1 MTPRTLRV
9 VVADDERPARRF
21 LLTLLKACAGVEVVG
36 EAANG
41 HEALDAIATHTPDLA
56 LLDLQM
62 PGMSGLDVARTMPAT
77 SAPLVAFVTAFD
89 DHAIEAFELN
99 ALDYLLKPVDQ
110 DRLVRTLDRARARLQ
125 QAEPA
130 ATQPAALAAA
140 QAAIDASVRRSFLDR
155 LPLRHKDAVVL
166 VPVRTIAS
174 IEAEGELLHI
184 RTAANDTYT
193 VTHRLHA
200 LESRLDARRFLR
212 LGRSTLANVDHITR
226 VNPMPGSTYAVV
238 LSNGQELPVSRIQS
252 RILRETLLKL

>member
-110 DRLVRTLDRARARLQ
+110 DRLVRTLARARARLQ

-140 QAAIDASVRRSFLDR
+140 QATIDASVRRSFLDR
-155 LPLRHKDAVVL
+155 LPVRHKDAVVL